1 MHDLLQQSI
10 QQHIKRH
17 DSSFELRS
25 AHAIAG
31 GSINRAMRFEGAGR
45 SYFVKLNRAD
55 WASMFQAEAKGLEEL
70 AAAHAVRVPGTIC
83 HGVEGDTAFLV
94 CEWLN
99 LSSPAKGSAELLGCQ
114 LAELHRHIRD
124 LYGWKQDNTIGS
136 TPQINT
142 HESQWCVFW
151 REKRLGY
158 QLELGAR
165 SGFPVSLLSKGE
177 NLMAALDSLLGGHQP
192 QASLLHGDLWGGNW
206 GVDDCGDPVLFDPAV
221 YYGDREAD
229 LAMTELFGGFP
240 EAFYA
245 AYREA
250 WPLDAG
256 YAVRKHL
263 YNLSHILNHANL
275 FDSAGG
281 GGYASQAESMIDSL
295 LAEAG

>member
-1 MHDLLQQSI
+1 LLDPLQQSI

-31 GSINRAMRFEGAGR
+31 GSINRALRFEGFKR

-55 WASMFQAEAKGLEEL
+55 WAAMFVAEAMGLDAL
-70 AAAHAVRVPGTIC
+70 AEAHAVRVPGAIC

-99 LSSPAKGSAELLGCQ
+99 LSSPARDSAVLLGRQ
-114 LAELHRHIRD
+114 LAELHRHSQD
-124 LYGWKQDNTIGS
+124 CFGWKQDNTIGS

-142 HESQWCVFW
+142 PENDWCVFW
-151 REKRLGY
+151 REKRLGF
-158 QLELGAR
+158 QLELGAKN
-165 SGFPVSLLSKGE
+165 GFPVSLLSKGE
-177 NLMAALDSLLGGHQP
+177 QLMGALDGLLRGHQV

-206 GVDDCGDPVLFDPAV
+206 GVDESGDPVLFDPAV

-229 LAMTELFGGFP
+229 IAMTELFGGFP

-250 WPLDAG
+250 WPQDAG

-263 YNLSHILNHANL
+263 YNLYHILNHANL

-295 LAEAG
+295 LAEIA